1 MNHSTSKKNILIFIP
16 AYNVEKKIYSV
27 ISRIPKEIFLEN
39 NIDLLIINDFSSD
52 ETSSE
57 IEKINKDFDYNFTV
71 YNCEANLG
79 YGGVQKYAFK
89 YGIKNSYE
97 YLIMLHGDGQYA
109 PEELPRFIEMFHD
122 DNLDAVFGSR
132 MKSYKSALEGGM
144 PLYKFLGNI
153 GLTFIQNI
161 ILGSRISE
169 FHSGYRSFR
178 VESLKRIEFENKANY
193 YHFDTEIIIEFLKK
207 KLNILEIHI
216 PTHYGDEISHLKTI
230 PYGLKVLLTTIKSK
244 FKK

>member
-1 MNHSTSKKNILIFIP
+1 
-16 AYNVEKKIYSV
+16 
-27 ISRIPKEIFLEN
+27 
-39 NIDLLIINDFSSD
+39 
-52 ETSSE
+52 
-57 IEKINKDFDYNFTV
+57 
-71 YNCEANLG
+71 
-79 YGGVQKYAFK
+79 
-89 YGIKNSYE
+89 
-97 YLIMLHGDGQYA
+97 MLHGDGQYA
-109 PEELPRFIEMFHD
+109 PEELPRFIKMFHD

-216 PTHYGDEISHLKTI
+216 PTHYGDEISHLKSI
-230 PYGLKVLLTTIKSK
+230 PYGLQVLLTTIKSK